1 MKTAAMICEFNPFHN
16 GHRALIEAARKAGAT
31 HILAVMSGNFVQRGD
46 VAVFDK
52 FTRARIALENG
63 ADLVAELPE
72 RVSLTSAEGFA
83 RGAADIITALGCADM
98 LAFGSECGDISALR
112 EAAGAAAYAVKSEE
126 FSEQLRRGKS
136 YPAALDAA
144 LRQFYTPDV
153 AELVASPNNTLA
165 VEYISAF
172 DDLGSNIEMFT
183 VKRGESAHDAP
194 EADSGTGYASGSAV
208 RKMIL
213 SGEEYSAFAPACDAP
228 VADISRLERAILAK
242 LRTMSKDEFSG
253 IYDCAGGLGDRLYKA
268 VRAGCSLGEVYF
280 LAKTKRYTLARIR
293 RAVLCGFLGIDRK
306 FALEKPAYIRVL
318 GMNSRGKEILA
329 AADCKIPI
337 DTSLK
342 ALSGISREAARQAKF
357 TAKASDIYAL
367 AFEEALPCG
376 SDFTARPVILE

>member
-52 FTRARIALENG
+52 FTRAKIALENG

-98 LAFGSECGDISALR
+98 LAFGSECGDIVALR

-183 VKRGESAHDAP
+183 VKRGGAAHDAS

-213 SGEEYSAFAPACDAP
+213 SGEEYSAFAPACGAP
-228 VADISRLERAILAK
+228 AADISRLERAILAK
-242 LRTMSKDEFSG
+242 LRTVSKDEFSG
-253 IYDCAGGLGDRLYKA
+253 IYDCAGKARVYTRSGNELQRKGNSRRVRVQNTYRHIAESAFGNFPRSGSASQIHGKSVGYLRARFRGSAA
-268 VRAGCSLGEVYF
+268 VRERLH
-280 LAKTKRYTLARIR
+280 
-293 RAVLCGFLGIDRK
+293 
-306 FALEKPAYIRVL
+306 
-318 GMNSRGKEILA
+318 
-329 AADCKIPI
+329 
-337 DTSLK
+337 
-342 ALSGISREAARQAKF
+342 
-357 TAKASDIYAL
+357 
-367 AFEEALPCG
+367 G
-376 SDFTARPVILE
+376 SPRHS